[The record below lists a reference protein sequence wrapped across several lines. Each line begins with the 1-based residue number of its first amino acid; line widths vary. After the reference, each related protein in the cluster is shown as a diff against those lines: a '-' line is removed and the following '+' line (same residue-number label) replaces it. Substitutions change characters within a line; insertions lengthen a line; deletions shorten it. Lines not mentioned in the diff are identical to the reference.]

1 VDNYGT
7 TKSQPLDRF
16 SAGPFDI
23 TELIQVRPS
32 IDFGAIQLPMRDDVV
47 YKLEVEEAT
56 NRIVALTVEHRGST
70 LQLQAFSAP
79 GAEGVWHEIRSAL
92 EQSITAQGGKT
103 ESVVGPLGP
112 ELNAQIATRDGTSR
126 LAKFIGVD
134 GPKWFLRGVISG
146 LALGDTLSMSH
157 MIDIFRSV
165 AVVRGSAPMPPKGT
179 FRTCCSSG
187 RPKECELMSDDKVRA
202 SAAKRLGISSTDG
215 TLSLDGKSL
224 LEGMG
229 GKLGITETIL
239 PSLLFGASFALTG
252 EAIIAVSLAGGTSA
266 LFILYRLITRK
277 SASSALIGA
286 IAVGFAAWLALR
298 EGGEAV
304 DYFVPGFI
312 TNAVYGSV
320 LLISI
325 LVRWPIIGVLV
336 EILRGNATSW
346 RKDRKKLTIYSL
358 VTSMWVGFFS
368 LRLAVQVP
376 LFLAGSVELLAT
388 ARVAMG
394 PPLYALVI
402 LVTWLILRATVL
414 RTR

>member
-1 VDNYGT
+1 
-7 TKSQPLDRF
+7 
-16 SAGPFDI
+16 
-23 TELIQVRPS
+23 
-32 IDFGAIQLPMRDDVV
+32 
-47 YKLEVEEAT
+47 
-56 NRIVALTVEHRGST
+56 
-70 LQLQAFSAP
+70 
-79 GAEGVWHEIRSAL
+79 
-92 EQSITAQGGKT
+92 
-103 ESVVGPLGP
+103 
-112 ELNAQIATRDGTSR
+112 
-126 LAKFIGVD
+126 
-134 GPKWFLRGVISG
+134 
-146 LALGDTLSMSH
+146 
-157 MIDIFRSV
+157 
-165 AVVRGSAPMPPKGT
+165 
-179 FRTCCSSG
+179 
-187 RPKECELMSDDKVRA
+187 MSDDKVRA

-215 TLSLDGKSL
+215 NLILDGKSL

-358 VTSMWVGFFS
+358 VTAMWVGFFS